1 MSATGILIEL
11 VGGIAL
17 LLWGVR
23 LVRTG
28 VSRALGSSLR
38 NLLRAASGNRF
49 SAMGAGLLIT
59 VPLQSSTA
67 TAIITGAFADR
78 RMITLA
84 AALAV
89 MLGADV
95 GTAVAAQILAIDL
108 HWLSPAAIIT
118 GFILFS
124 ACQAAKYRQ
133 LGRALI
139 GVGLIMLALQ
149 LVVASSAPLRD
160 SPALASV
167 LLALQNDIIFTAA
180 LAAVLTWLAHSSIAI
195 ILTLAGLVSAG
206 VVPVTMALP
215 FVLGANVG
223 AAIAPFVAT
232 STNSPAGRRPA
243 LGNLV
248 MRGIGAVLALASLPW
263 LAPVLL
269 AHLGSG
275 PALVLNLHLAF
286 NLALAVVMLPLVG
299 PLARLVSRLMPD
311 RPTEAQELLRP
322 RHLDREALAT
332 PSVALANAAREA
344 LRLGD
349 AVEIMLRRTIDAF
362 AGDDPEL
369 VKRIEAEDDVVDSL
383 HEAIKLY
390 LTRLN
395 QQELD
400 AEESH
405 RCVEILTFTTNF
417 EHIGDIIDRNLMEL
431 AGKKIKAGVRFSD
444 EGLGEIEAFHAKIVA
459 NLQLA
464 LSVFMRGDMALA
476 RQLIAEKTVVRSL
489 EAEAVENHLSRVGQR
504 LPETLQTSSLHLDV
518 IRDLKRIHSHLA
530 AVAYPILERAGELR
544 PSRLRTPPQA
554 LVDEAATAA
563 ALAEEPASRPA
574 EQQAASYGRSDPQP
588 HH

>member
-1 MSATGILIEL
+1 MSATGILVEL

-38 NLLRAASGNRF
+38 SVLRAASGNRF
-49 SAMGAGLLIT
+49 SAMLAGLGIT
-59 VPLQSSTA
+59 IPLQSSTA

-78 RMITLA
+78 RMIALT

-95 GTAVAAQILAIDL
+95 GTAVTAQLLAIDL
-108 HWLSPAAIIT
+108 RWLSPAAIIT
-118 GFILFS
+118 GFTIFS
-124 ACQAAKYRQ
+124 VCQTNRNRQ
-133 LGRALI
+133 IGRALI
-139 GVGLIMLALQ
+139 GVGVIMLALR
-149 LVVASSAPLRD
+149 LVVASSEPLRD

-180 LAAVLTWLAHSSIAI
+180 LAALMTWLAHSSIAI
-195 ILTLAGLVSAG
+195 ILTAAGLVSAG
-206 VVPVTMALP
+206 VIPPAMAVP
-215 FVLGANVG
+215 FVLGVNAG

-232 STNSPAGRRPA
+232 AASTPAGRRPA

-248 MRGIGAVLALASLPW
+248 MRCAGAFLALASLPW
-263 LAPVLL
+263 LAPLIL
-269 AHLGSG
+269 GHLDGG
-275 PALVLNLHLAF
+275 AALVLNLHLAF
-286 NLALAVVMLPLVG
+286 NLALALVMLPLVG
-299 PLARLVSRLMPD
+299 PLARLVAWLMPD
-311 RPTEAQELLRP
+311 RPSGAEEQLQTS
-322 RHLDREALAT
+322 HLDQESLAT
-332 PSVALANAAREA
+332 PSLALANAAREA

-349 AVEIMLRRTIDAF
+349 AVEAMLRRTIEAF
-362 AGDDPEL
+362 ARNDATL

-395 QQELD
+395 QEELD
-400 AEESH
+400 PDESH

-431 AGKKIKAGVRFSD
+431 AGKKLKAGLRFSE
-444 EGLGEIEAFHAKIVA
+444 EGLAEIEAFHAKIVA
-459 NLQLA
+459 NMQLA
-464 LSVFMRGDMALA
+464 LSVFMRGDMTLA
-476 RQLIAEKTVVRSL
+476 RQLIAEKTVVRAM
-489 EAEAVENHLSRVGQR
+489 EAEAVESHLARVGRR

-544 PSRLRTPPQA
+544 PSRLRTPTGQRE
-554 LVDEAATAA
+554 EAGMASAA
-563 ALAEEPASRPA
+563 PLT
-574 EQQAASYGRSDPQP
+574 QP
-588 HH
+588 